1 MTESEIIAGCI
12 RGSMKHQKA
21 LYDRY
26 APLMMGVC
34 MRYAGNEQEAEDVL
48 QEGFITVFRKIDSF
62 EGKGELG
69 AWLRKVFLNT
79 ALMQYRKNKARL
91 QDLDVDVVG
100 FKLEAT
106 GDDPFDQLQAADLM
120 EMIQK
125 LPAGARL
132 VFNLYAVEGFDHN
145 EIASQLGI
153 SSGTSKSQYH
163 RARELLRHMIEKE
176 AHSYGNAIWR

>member
-1 MTESEIIAGCI
+1 
-12 RGSMKHQKA
+12 MKHQRA

-34 MRYAGNEQEAEDVL
+34 MRYAANEQEAEDVL

-100 FKLEAT
+100 FRLES
-106 GDDPFDQLQAADLM
+106 GDDPLDQLQADDLM
-120 EMIQK
+120 RMIQR
-125 LPAGARL
+125 LPPGARM
-132 VFNLYAVEGFDHN
+132 VFNLYAIEGFDHN
-145 EIASQLGI
+145 EIAEQLGV
-153 SSGTSKSQYH
+153 SQGTSKSQYS

-176 AHSYGNAIWR
+176 AHNYGNAIWR